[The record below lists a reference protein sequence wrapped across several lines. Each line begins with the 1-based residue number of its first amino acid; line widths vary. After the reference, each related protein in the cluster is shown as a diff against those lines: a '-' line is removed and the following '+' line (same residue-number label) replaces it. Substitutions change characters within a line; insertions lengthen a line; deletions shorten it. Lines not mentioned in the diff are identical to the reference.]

1 MAIKKLKNTSNISSP
16 LTSNNA
22 FNAGHYWGT
31 CGNTG
36 ISGTTTTTTTGNPY
50 WGNNTLIANPGQ
62 VITTGGGNNTLSW
75 TDGISMNSDIIE
87 YIDIFYQ
94 LMGIDMDYKRFSIMT
109 KDEKIAFIRDIKLQK
124 LIDEK

>member
-1 MAIKKLKNTSNISSP
+1 MAIKKLTNTSN
-16 LTSNNA
+16 T
-22 FNAGHYWGT
+22 GHYWGT
-31 CGNTG
+31 TG
-36 ISGTTTTTTTGNPY
+36 TITGTTTVTTTGTLTGS
-50 WGNNTLIANPGQ
+50 GNITTTGGYVYPSTTLIANPGSILQ
-62 VITTGGGNNTLSW
+62 SSGNTLNW
-75 TDGISMNSDIIE
+75 GDGITMNSDIIE